1 MTKPLLVQSSRW
13 NCTATKVSGGCS
25 SQHRSHQR
33 CCRHWKHGIQVFVLK
48 CLMHDP
54 HGNFFTFIT
63 LQLKTGHS
71 EITQRM
77 PHLQS
82 APTFPDLI
90 FSFPDQR
97 LYPGADGKGRSVLPR
112 HTVFKT
118 QVHMR
123 DSNQKQT
130 LNCKI

>member
-1 MTKPLLVQSSRW
+1 MTKPLLVQTSRW

-63 LQLKTGHS
+63 LHFA
-71 EITQRM
+71 EIIQRM
-77 PHLQS
+77 LASLAVRPHVPRLDILFSRSTSLSQCTWQRQIS
-82 APTFPDLI
+82 TPTSHRIQDT
-90 FSFPDQR
+90 ST
-97 LYPGADGKGRSVLPR
+97 Y
-112 HTVFKT
+112 
-118 QVHMR
+118 MR

>member
-48 CLMHDP
+48 CLMHDL

-63 LQLKTGHS
+63 LQRS
-71 EITQRM
+71 FRECP
-77 PHLQS
+77 PHLPC

-90 FSFPDQR
+90 FYFPDQR